1 MSEGIEIAGIKISQS
16 DWEKTPRSV
25 QALVTVLSER
35 LIHYEERLTHLE
47 ERLNQNSQNSS
58 QPSSKDGFGKKVKPE
73 KTPKKK
79 PSRSQNLETPK
90 RELYALEECQAVHIQ
105 VPEHCHQCKESLSGT
120 DPHPYR
126 HQVIEIPPISPK
138 VTEYQLHQL
147 ECAHCGAFTRGTLP
161 PDICASGY
169 GERLAGVVSL
179 LSSEYRQSHRMVQR
193 LLGAIFNIPI
203 SRSSVNRLR
212 QEVSEAVSTAVESA
226 GQYVQSQ
233 GVIHS
238 DETSFKQGN
247 RDGLNTNQTQ
257 GWVWSLVTPLV
268 SFFEVVL
275 SRSGATAQALI
286 GKDFGGVVVS
296 DRYSSYTWIE
306 LSQRQV
312 CWAHLKRDFTAISQ
326 RKGVSKDIGDAL
338 LFREKRLFR
347 WWHRV
352 RDGTLTRDEF
362 RVLVEPL
369 RAGLRADL
377 ESAAELPIAP
387 QEKTPLAKTV
397 RTCAQVLKVES
408 ALWTFVEMP
417 GVEPTNN
424 AAERALRPAVIWRRT
439 SFGSQSKAGSQFVS
453 RMLTVVTS
461 LKAQQRDVLDFLAQS
476 CRAAR
481 LGLPTPSLLPQTQSS
496 E

>member
-203 SRSSVNRLR
+203 SR
-212 QEVSEAVSTAVESA
+212 
-226 GQYVQSQ
+226 
-233 GVIHS
+233 
-238 DETSFKQGN
+238 
-247 RDGLNTNQTQ
+247 
-257 GWVWSLVTPLV
+257 
-268 SFFEVVL
+268 
-275 SRSGATAQALI
+275 
-286 GKDFGGVVVS
+286 
-296 DRYSSYTWIE
+296 
-306 LSQRQV
+306 
-312 CWAHLKRDFTAISQ
+312 
-326 RKGVSKDIGDAL
+326 
-338 LFREKRLFR
+338 
-347 WWHRV
+347 
-352 RDGTLTRDEF
+352 
-362 RVLVEPL
+362 
-369 RAGLRADL
+369 
-377 ESAAELPIAP
+377 
-387 QEKTPLAKTV
+387 
-397 RTCAQVLKVES
+397 
-408 ALWTFVEMP
+408 
-417 GVEPTNN
+417 
-424 AAERALRPAVIWRRT
+424 
-439 SFGSQSKAGSQFVS
+439 
-453 RMLTVVTS
+453 
-461 LKAQQRDVLDFLAQS
+461 
-476 CRAAR
+476 
-481 LGLPTPSLLPQTQSS
+481 
-496 E
+496 